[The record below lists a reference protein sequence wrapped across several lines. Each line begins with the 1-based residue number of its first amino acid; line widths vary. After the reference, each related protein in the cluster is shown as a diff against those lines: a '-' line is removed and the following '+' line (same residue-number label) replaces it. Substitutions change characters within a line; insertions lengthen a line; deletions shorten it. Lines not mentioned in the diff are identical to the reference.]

1 MTSPSLNKLV
11 TKFFQLSMF
20 QTIDFSKETKM
31 IMKFPQESSFST
43 YGPGL
48 VSRDLTFPKTVQKVS
63 EHNSKMP
70 NLRNVRECLLF
81 GFEENPLNDEEFIL
95 LYDMNISKN
104 PDFPYWQYDPFD
116 LDGLCDDECKAE
128 FPFLKNNIH
137 LLKDVLQVPEEVVCH
152 NRLVVDGIEDLCVLL
167 KRFAYPICYSNMC
180 PRSATPSPLLSI
192 ITNAMLMSFTR
203 LELPIQ
209 TVGDLLMGQSAEFVD
224 WKFTEEFI

>member
-1 MTSPSLNKLV
+1 MKDMPPGYPSLLRPEN
-11 TKFFQLSMF
+11 TKNATPKATTYFD
-20 QTIDFSKETKM
+20 I
-31 IMKFPQESSFST
+31 FST

-137 LLKDVLQVPEEVVCH
+137 LLKDVLQVPEEVVCY

-167 KRFAYPICYSNMC
+167 KQFAYPICYSDMC
-180 PRSATPSPLLSI
+180 PRSATPVPLLSI
-192 ITNAMLMSFTR
+192 PVITNCWGFVDGTVSRVCR
-203 LELPIQ
+203 LEIYRGDYIMGTKGFMLSSSNQWLP
-209 TVGDLLMGQSAEFVD
+209 LMD
-224 WKFTEEFI
+224 

>member
-11 TKFFQLSMF
+11 TKFFQLSML

-81 GFEENPLNDEEFIL
+81 GFEENPLNDKEFIL

-137 LLKDVLQVPEEVVCH
+137 LLKDVLQVPEEVVCY
-152 NRLVVDGIEDLCVLL
+152 NRLVVDGIEDLCV
-167 KRFAYPICYSNMC
+167 F
-180 PRSATPSPLLSI
+180 
-192 ITNAMLMSFTR
+192 F
-203 LELPIQ
+203 
-209 TVGDLLMGQSAEFVD
+209 
-224 WKFTEEFI
+224 